1 MNNTENQNP
10 AGKPKL
16 SVKLLLLIQLGVIL
30 YTCSSICAKMT
41 SRHPAMSLMWIVWLG
56 LEVFCLGVY
65 AIYWQQIIK
74 RVDLSIAYA
83 NRATAIFWS
92 MMWAVLIFSEHITVA
107 NVLGV
112 LVIFAG
118 IMVVNRD
125 AA

>member
-1 MNNTENQNP
+1 MKDSENKSP
-10 AGKPKL
+10 AGGGKL
-16 SVKLLLLIQLGVIL
+16 SIKLLILIQLGVIL
-30 YTCSSICAKMT
+30 YTSSSICAKMT
-41 SRHPAMSLMWIVWLG
+41 SRHPAMSLMWIFWLG
-56 LEVFCLGVY
+56 LEVFCLGLY

-92 MMWAVLIFSEHITVA
+92 MVWAVFIFKEHITVA